1 MKYLNSF
8 LVIVLLLLIVST
20 QIVEALEIALIDAE
34 SNDNFAAE
42 MCLTKWENECSAE
55 RPLVAT

>member
-8 LVIVLLLLIVST
+8 LVIVLLLLIVSA

-34 SNDNFAAE
+34 SNDNFAA
-42 MCLTKWENECSAE
+42 
-55 RPLVAT
+55 

>member
-8 LVIVLLLLIVST
+8 LVIVLLLLIVSI

-34 SNDNFAAE
+34 SNDNFAA
-42 MCLTKWENECSAE
+42 
-55 RPLVAT
+55 